1 MPELQFQ
8 QVDVFTTEPFKG
20 NPLAV
25 FPDADGLSAEDM
37 QMIAREMTAPE
48 TTFVVKPQTEEALW
62 RLRIFTPTVELPFT
76 GHPALGALWVM
87 AERGGVTFSEPVTTI
102 VYEQGVGPLTADF
115 HIKDG
120 RLDLIMMAQCQPLF
134 MSTLSDVRGLA
145 QGLGVPPE
153 VIQGTGL
160 PVQVISTGMPQ
171 LMVPFRSLA
180 AIRSLDAADMDIPA
194 LTRTLNR
201 VGASFTHVFTTE
213 TEDPGSHAHARG
225 FGHLVGI
232 PEDPVTGS
240 ACGALGAYLVRH
252 NVVPATGPTFRITCE
267 QGSEIKRPGFVYVEV
282 DHRDG
287 TATAVRAGGRAVP
300 VLEGV
305 VRY

>member
-1 MPELQFQ
+1 VSELQFQ
-8 QVDVFTTEPFKG
+8 QVDVFTNRPFTG

-25 FPDADGLSAEDM
+25 FPDAEGLSADDM

-48 TTFVVKPQTEEALW
+48 TTFVVKPQSAEALW
-62 RLRIFTPTVELPFT
+62 RFRIFTPTVELPFT

-87 AERGGVTFSEPVTTI
+87 AERGGVTLSEPVTTV

-115 HIKDG
+115 FVTNG
-120 RLDLIMMAQCQPLF
+120 QLDFIMMAQCQPLY
-134 MSTLSDVRGLA
+134 MSVLSDVRPLA
-145 QGLGVPPE
+145 QGLGVPPD
-153 VIQGTGL
+153 VILGTGL
-160 PVQVISTGMPQ
+160 PAQVVSTGMPQ

-180 AIRSLDAADMDIPA
+180 AIQSLDAADMDIPT

-201 VGASFTHVFTTE
+201 VGASFTQVFTTE
-213 TEDPGSHAHARG
+213 TLDPDAHVHARG

-252 NVVPATGPTFRITCE
+252 NVVPPKGPTVRITCE
-267 QGSEIKRPGFVYVEV
+267 QGSEIKRPGYVFVEV

-287 TATAVRAGGRAVP
+287 VATAVRAGGRAVP

-305 VRY
+305 VKY